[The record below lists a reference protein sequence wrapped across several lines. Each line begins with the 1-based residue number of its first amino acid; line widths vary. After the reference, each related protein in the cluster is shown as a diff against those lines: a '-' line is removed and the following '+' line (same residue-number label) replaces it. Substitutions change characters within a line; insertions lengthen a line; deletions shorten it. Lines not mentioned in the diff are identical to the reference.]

1 MTKTTDKY
9 KNAIET
15 SDEHLLNEVL
25 APRVLI
31 EFPSGASDELP
42 ANKAS
47 YMLSQVAKTAS
58 GVKYALTADAGNN
71 WYFLGFE
78 CRVENQKLQGI
89 DQLHLD
95 KDGKIDQLIAYMR
108 PIPVVQRFE
117 ELIGQ
122 RLRHAA

>member
-1 MTKTTDKY
+1 MTVIDNY

-15 SDEHLLNEVL
+15 ADAHLLNEVL
-25 APRVLI
+25 APQVLI
-31 EFPSGASDELP
+31 EFPAGTSDNLP
-42 ANKAS
+42 ASKAS

-71 WYFLGFE
+71 WYFLCFE
-78 CRVENQKLQGI
+78 CQIENQRLQGV

-95 KDGKIDQLIAYMR
+95 KDGKIDRLTAYMR
-108 PIPVVQRFE
+108 PIPVVERFE

-122 RLRHAA
+122 RLRAAK

>member
-1 MTKTTDKY
+1 MKIIENY
-9 KNAIET
+9 KSAIET
-15 SDEHLLNEVL
+15 SDEHLLNEVF
-25 APRVLI
+25 APQ
-31 EFPSGASDELP
+31 FPAGTSDSLP
-42 ANKAS
+42 ASRAS

-78 CRVENQKLQGI
+78 CRIENQKLQGI
-89 DQLHLD
+89 DQLHLN

-122 RLRHAA
+122 RLRPAA

>member
-1 MTKTTDKY
+1 MTIIDTY
-9 KNAIET
+9 KSAIET

-31 EFPSGASDELP
+31 EFPAGTSDDLP
-42 ANKAS
+42 ASKAS

-78 CRVENQKLQGI
+78 CQIENQKLQGI
-89 DQLHLD
+89 DQLHLN
-95 KDGKIDQLIAYMR
+95 KDNKVDQLIAYMR
-108 PIPVVQRFE
+108 PIPVVQRFD

-122 RLRHAA
+122 RLRAAE

>member
-1 MTKTTDKY
+1 MKIIENY
-9 KNAIET
+9 KSAIET

-25 APRVLI
+25 APQVLI
-31 EFPSGASDELP
+31 EFPAGTSDSLP
-42 ANKAS
+42 ASRAS

-78 CRVENQKLQGI
+78 CQIENRKLQG
-89 DQLHLD
+89 
-95 KDGKIDQLIAYMR
+95 IDQLIAYMR

-122 RLRHAA
+122 RLRPAK

>member
-1 MTKTTDKY
+1 MKIIENY
-9 KNAIET
+9 KSAIET
-15 SDEHLLNEVL
+15 SDEHLLNEVF
-25 APRVLI
+25 APQVLI
-31 EFPSGASDELP
+31 DFPAGTSDSLP
-42 ANKAS
+42 ASRAS

-78 CRVENQKLQGI
+78 CRIENQKLQGI

-122 RLRHAA
+122 RLRRAA

>member
-1 MTKTTDKY
+1 MKIIETY
-9 KNAIET
+9 KSAIET
-15 SDEHLLNEVL
+15 ADEHLLNEVF
-25 APRVLI
+25 APQLFI
-31 EFPSGASDELP
+31 EVPAGTSDSLP
-42 ANKAS
+42 ASRAS

-78 CRVENQKLQGI
+78 CQIENQKLQGI
-89 DQLHLD
+89 DQLHLN

-122 RLRHAA
+122 RLRPAA

>member
-1 MTKTTDKY
+1 MTIIDTY
-9 KNAIET
+9 KSAIET

-31 EFPSGASDELP
+31 EFPAGTSDDLP
-42 ANKAS
+42 ASKAS

-78 CRVENQKLQGI
+78 CQIENQKLQGI
-89 DQLHLD
+89 DQLHLN
-95 KDGKIDQLIAYMR
+95 KDNKVDQLIAYMR

-122 RLRHAA
+122 RLRRAA

>member
-1 MTKTTDKY
+1 MKIIENY
-9 KNAIET
+9 KSAIET
-15 SDEHLLNEVL
+15 SDEHLLNEVF
-25 APRVLI
+25 APQVLI
-31 EFPSGASDELP
+31 EFPAGTSDSLP
-42 ANKAS
+42 ANRAS

-58 GVKYALTADAGNN
+58 RVKYALTADAGNN

-78 CRVENQKLQGI
+78 CRIENQKLQGI

-108 PIPVVQRFE
+108 PIPVAQRFE

-122 RLRHAA
+122 RLRSAA

>member
-1 MTKTTDKY
+1 MKIIENY
-9 KNAIET
+9 KSAIET
-15 SDEHLLNEVL
+15 ADEHLLNQVF
-25 APRVLI
+25 APQVLI
-31 EFPSGASDELP
+31 EFPAGTSDSVPASR
-42 ANKAS
+42 AS

-58 GVKYALTADAGNN
+58 GVRYALTADAGNN

-78 CRVENQKLQGI
+78 CQIENQKLQGI

-122 RLRHAA
+122 RLRSAA

>member
-1 MTKTTDKY
+1 MKIIENY
-9 KNAIET
+9 KSAIET
-15 SDEHLLNEVL
+15 ADEHLLNAVF
-25 APRVLI
+25 APQVLI
-31 EFPSGASDELP
+31 EFPAGTSDSLP
-42 ANKAS
+42 ASKAS

-71 WYFLGFE
+71 WYFAGFE
-78 CRVENQKLQGI
+78 CRIENQKLQGI

-108 PIPVVQRFE
+108 PILVVQRFE

-122 RLRHAA
+122 RLLRAA

>member
-1 MTKTTDKY
+1 MKIIENY
-9 KNAIET
+9 KSAIET

-31 EFPSGASDELP
+31 EFPAGTSDSLP
-42 ANKAS
+42 ASRAS
-47 YMLSQVAKTAS
+47 CMLSQVAKTAS
-58 GVKYALTADAGNN
+58 GVRYALTADAGNN

-78 CRVENQKLQGI
+78 CRIENQKLQGI
-89 DQLHLD
+89 DQLHLN

-117 ELIGQ
+117 ELIGR
-122 RLRHAA
+122 RLRPAA

>member
-1 MTKTTDKY
+1 MQTIENY
-9 KNAIET
+9 KSAIET

-25 APRVLI
+25 APQVLI
-31 EFPSGASDELP
+31 EFPAGTSDSLP
-42 ANKAS
+42 ASRAS

-58 GVKYALTADAGNN
+58 GVRYALTADAGNN

-78 CRVENQKLQGI
+78 CQIENQKLQGI
-89 DQLHLD
+89 DQLHLN

-122 RLRHAA
+122 RLRSAA

>member
-1 MTKTTDKY
+1 MQTIENY
-9 KNAIET
+9 KSAIET

-25 APRVLI
+25 APRVL
-31 EFPSGASDELP
+31 
-42 ANKAS
+42 
-47 YMLSQVAKTAS
+47 AKTAS

-78 CRVENQKLQGI
+78 CQIENRKLQG
-89 DQLHLD
+89 
-95 KDGKIDQLIAYMR
+95 IDQLIAYMR

-122 RLRHAA
+122 RLRPAA

>member
-1 MTKTTDKY
+1 MKIIENY
-9 KNAIET
+9 KSAIET
-15 SDEHLLNEVL
+15 SDEHLLNEVF
-25 APRVLI
+25 APQVLI
-31 EFPSGASDELP
+31 EVPAGTSDSLP
-42 ANKAS
+42 ASRAS

-58 GVKYALTADAGNN
+58 RVKYALTADAGNN

-78 CRVENQKLQGI
+78 CRIENQKLQGI
-89 DQLHLD
+89 DQLHLN

-122 RLRHAA
+122 RLRSAA

>member
-1 MTKTTDKY
+1 MTIIDTY
-9 KNAIET
+9 KSAIET

-31 EFPSGASDELP
+31 EFPAGTSDDLP
-42 ANKAS
+42 ASKAS

-78 CRVENQKLQGI
+78 CQIENQKLQGI
-89 DQLHLD
+89 DQLHLN
-95 KDGKIDQLIAYMR
+95 KDNKVDQLIAYMR
-108 PIPVVQRFE
+108 PIPVVQRIE

-122 RLRHAA
+122 RLRPAN

>member
-1 MTKTTDKY
+1 MKIIENY
-9 KNAIET
+9 KSAIET
-15 SDEHLLNEVL
+15 SDEHLLNEVF
-25 APRVLI
+25 APQVLI
-31 EFPSGASDELP
+31 EFPAGTSDSLP
-42 ANKAS
+42 ASRAS

-78 CRVENQKLQGI
+78 CRIENQKLQGI
-89 DQLHLD
+89 DQLHLN

-122 RLRHAA
+122 RLRSAA

>member
-1 MTKTTDKY
+1 MKIIENY
-9 KNAIET
+9 KSAIET
-15 SDEHLLNEVL
+15 SDEHLLNEVF
-25 APRVLI
+25 APQVLI
-31 EFPSGASDELP
+31 EFPAGTSDSLP
-42 ANKAS
+42 ANRAS

-58 GVKYALTADAGNN
+58 RVKYALTADAGNN

-78 CRVENQKLQGI
+78 CRIENQKLQGI

-122 RLRHAA
+122 RLRSAA

>member
-1 MTKTTDKY
+1 MKIIENY

-15 SDEHLLNEVL
+15 SDEHLLNEVF
-25 APRVLI
+25 APQVLI
-31 EFPSGASDELP
+31 EFPAGTSDSLP
-42 ANKAS
+42 ARRAS

-78 CRVENQKLQGI
+78 CQIETQHLQGI
-89 DQLHLD
+89 DQLHLN
-95 KDGKIDQLIAYMR
+95 KEGKIDQLIAYMR

-122 RLRHAA
+122 RLRSAA

>member
-1 MTKTTDKY
+1 MKIIENY
-9 KNAIET
+9 KSAIET
-15 SDEHLLNEVL
+15 ADEHLLNEVF
-25 APRVLI
+25 APQVLI
-31 EFPSGASDELP
+31 EVPAGTSDSLP
-42 ANKAS
+42 ASRAS

-58 GVKYALTADAGNN
+58 GVKYALTADAGNG

-78 CRVENQKLQGI
+78 CRIENQKLQGI
-89 DQLHLD
+89 DQLHLN

-122 RLRHAA
+122 RLRPAA

>member
-1 MTKTTDKY
+1 MKIIENY
-9 KNAIET
+9 KSAIET
-15 SDEHLLNEVL
+15 SDEHLLNEVF
-25 APRVLI
+25 APQVLI
-31 EFPSGASDELP
+31 EFPAGTSDSLP
-42 ANKAS
+42 ANRAS

-58 GVKYALTADAGNN
+58 RVKYALTADAGNN

-78 CRVENQKLQGI
+78 CRIENQKLQGI
-89 DQLHLD
+89 DQLHLN

-122 RLRHAA
+122 RLRSAA

>member
-1 MTKTTDKY
+1 MKIIENYKT
-9 KNAIET
+9 AIET
-15 SDEHLLNEVL
+15 SDAHLLNEVF
-25 APRVLI
+25 APQVLI
-31 EFPSGASDELP
+31 EFPAGTSDSLP
-42 ANKAS
+42 ASKAS

-78 CRVENQKLQGI
+78 CRIENQKLQGI
-89 DQLHLD
+89 DQLHLN

-117 ELIGQ
+117 ELISQ
-122 RLRHAA
+122 RLRPAA